1 MVPYTNLYV
10 PQCLASDCHSWAA
23 KNMDPGAFIPVGWFG
38 IYNLKSYATCVLP
51 SWFPSGLSVYY
62 SGPCGSHL
70 LTSQGLSLVWHWPLW
85 CCQSLACLWGYQL
98 HVETRTNSRS
108 ESHSTHRSWVSLWEV
123 TCPFFPSQ
131 LPLWPVTMTLVTL
144 LYTTMPN
151 FICLQP
157 NFWLSSSFCYRFL
170 PLRKN
175 NIILFSDHLCIL
187 YSHRWPS
194 WLYGRPGPS
203 SLTCVTWTHPSA
215 SEKHH
220 GEDFNGAQWKMC
232 MLGDG
237 YPLRVIVE
245 SSRMDN
251 LTGITPNAANLILFS
266 LIFLNPVK

>member
-131 LPLWPVTMTLVTL
+131 LPLWPVTDL
-144 LYTTMPN
+144 
-151 FICLQP
+151 
-157 NFWLSSSFCYRFL
+157 
-170 PLRKN
+170 
-175 NIILFSDHLCIL
+175 
-187 YSHRWPS
+187 
-194 WLYGRPGPS
+194 
-203 SLTCVTWTHPSA
+203 
-215 SEKHH
+215 EKHSLVWCH
-220 GEDFNGAQWKMC
+220 PCPGEAVVRKQQYDFQESKTNLSLHREGLMINMKN
-232 MLGDG
+232 LG
-237 YPLRVIVE
+237 PFIARI
-245 SSRMDN
+245 N
-251 LTGITPNAANLILFS
+251 KILTMMN
-266 LIFLNPVK
+266 